1 MPMKGWTCCW
11 GGYGALGTEEVAF
24 PHPRHV
30 LDQDL
35 KQRMSALARHDTVE
49 NTSELLVNLSGESF
63 KQPGSTISFRRVEPI
78 SPHDASKLGWTES
91 RMMLE
96 EALEINKNVVGM
108 DMLTDA
114 ERLSQRLLHLG
125 LSLDVQAG
133 DGNCQFRAL
142 AKQIFGD
149 PEKHDIVRRRA
160 VGYIANHRARFEPYL
175 GKQYLDKYLAEMAKL
190 GTWGDELTLRAAS
203 ESFECMISVITSER
217 MNWFVRY
224 IPDKSVRGEVFLAYS
239 SPVHYNAIRR
249 KGKLIS

>member
-1 MPMKGWTCCW
+1 MPVKGCTCCW
-11 GGYGALGTEEVAF
+11 GDCGVLGSEEDAI
-24 PHPRHV
+24 PHLKHL

-35 KQRMSALARHDTVE
+35 KERMNALARHDTVD

-63 KQPGSTISFRRVEPI
+63 KLSGSTISFRRVEPI
-78 SPHDASKLGWTES
+78 SAHDASKLGWTES

-96 EALEINKNVVGM
+96 EALEINKDVVGM
-108 DMLTDA
+108 DMLTDS

-149 PEKHDIVRRRA
+149 PEKHDVVRRRA
-160 VGYIANHRARFEPYL
+160 VGYIADHRARFEPYL
-175 GKQYLDKYLAEMAKL
+175 GPRYLDMYLAEMAKL
-190 GTWGDELTLRAAS
+190 GTWGDELTLRATS
-203 ESFECMISVITSER
+203 ECFQCMISVITSER

-224 IPDKSVRGEVFLAYS
+224 IPDKSPRGEVFLAYS

-249 KGKLIS
+249 GGFRSK